1 MYMAYDKKTWATR
14 ETINTSELNH
24 MEQGIEDAHTALDE
38 IQAAVESIPDMFAYM
53 QTVTYDPDEDG
64 KVDSA
69 EIADTLA
76 NGESPKS
83 YANISSEIDADIT
96 THASNASA
104 HHAKYTDAEAIAAV
118 NGDVTHGSSASHN
131 YRTDEEIMDVCSSM
145 LTAGSN
151 VTLTYDDNANT
162 LTVAAI
168 GLTPEQ
174 QSKLYGIEEGATADL
189 TAEEIVA
196 LINASEFTID
206 ADNIDISGAGLT
218 PDQLAKLTGIEEGA
232 TADLTATEIVA
243 LINASSEVIDS
254 ANLNQSSLSTVLER
268 GFVGEVVVGD
278 SLRIYNPRAGTILSA
293 TVISSTKPSGES
305 LMVDVRKNG
314 TATTNSIF
322 TSDTPMI
329 LGTSTSL
336 TNGVYV
342 TNGILDAAQVSL
354 APGDVLRA
362 YVTQTGNTADV
373 SVCLEVLY

>member
-1 MYMAYDKKTWATR
+1 MAYDKKTWATR

-53 QTVTYDPDEDG
+53 QIVTYDPDEDG

-151 VTLTYDDNANT
+151 ITLTYDDNANT

-189 TAEEIVA
+189 TAE
-196 LINASEFTID
+196 
-206 ADNIDISGAGLT
+206 
-218 PDQLAKLTGIEEGA
+218 
-232 TADLTATEIVA
+232 EIVA

-305 LMVDVRKNG
+305 LMVDIRKNG

-322 TSDTPMI
+322 TADTPMI
-329 LGTSTSL
+329 LGTSPSL